1 MTAGTRLW
9 DTGTD
14 GTPKLRMRMIWNIE
28 ILGQP
33 IPLKRH
39 RKGRYGMY
47 DSQKMEK
54 VSFANL
60 ARLSLNHPK
69 ITPMDGDIKA
79 SLKFHCQIP
88 KSWSMKKKIK
98 MEGEFKNS
106 KPDLDNLI
114 KFVFDALEGTFF
126 TNDSRIV
133 EIHAIKVFSE
143 EPKTVVIFEEI

>member
-1 MTAGTRLW
+1 
-9 DTGTD
+9 
-14 GTPKLRMRMIWNIE
+14 MIWKFE
-28 ILGQP
+28 IPGQP

-39 RKGRYGMY
+39 RKGKYGMY

-54 VSFANL
+54 LSFTNL

-79 SLKFHCQIP
+79 SLKFHCQVP

-133 EIHAIKVFSE
+133 NINAFKVYSNN
-143 EPKTVVIFEEI
+143 PKTFLNLEC